1 MKLYKVTDLPEV
13 AQILYYT
20 CVDMGSVTFSL
31 ALVSKEELRIFFIFL
46 FILNTSIVWKFQF
59 WYHDNLKVQQRTIMK
74 P

>member
-31 ALVSKEELRIFFIFL
+31 ALVSKEELRIFL
-46 FILNTSIVWKFQF
+46 FFYLF
-59 WYHDNLKVQQRTIMK
+59 
-74 P
+74 

>member
-31 ALVSKEELRIFFIFL
+31 ALVSKEELSIFFF
-46 FILNTSIVWKFQF
+46 FFF
-59 WYHDNLKVQQRTIMK
+59 F
-74 P
+74 